1 MRYFSWFLTIL
12 LLAGCSSGKTGS
24 VSTGTNEVVAVVDG
38 IKITDQ
44 ELTIAAKD
52 QLHKIEGQIYQ
63 VKRSVL
69 DNLVEQKMLELAAK
83 KAGVSVD
90 DYLKNEV
97 DAKITEPS
105 EAELKEMYETRKT
118 KDTPAF
124 DVVKPQIAAYI
135 KRTRQ
140 AQAEQDMY
148 EKIRKDSNVTIK
160 LEPPRVKIDIS
171 GQPSMGPETAP
182 VTLVEVSDYQCPF
195 CKRIQPTLDR
205 VMQTYQGK
213 IRRVFLDFPLSFH
226 ADSPKAHEAAHC
238 AGEQDKYFEM
248 YHHIF
253 GNQTNIKVSDL
264 KKYAQEIS
272 LDMGKFE
279 QCLDSG
285 KYTAQ
290 VQKNTSIGVAAGVS
304 GTPAFFINGVML
316 SGAQPFSS
324 FQEIIDN
331 ELAAQK

>member
-1 MRYFSWFLTIL
+1 MRRFSWFLAVLFLTS
-12 LLAGCSSGKTGS
+12 CSGSKTSS
-24 VSTGTNEVVAVVDG
+24 VSTGTNDVVAVVDG
-38 IKITDQ
+38 VEITDQ

-63 VKRSVL
+63 IKRSVL
-69 DNLVEQKMLELAAK
+69 DNLVEQKMLEVAAK

-90 DYLKNEV
+90 DYLKSEV
-97 DAKITEPS
+97 DAKVTEPS
-105 EAELKEMYETRKT
+105 EADLKEMYEARKN

-124 DVVKPQIAAYI
+124 EVVKPQIVAYI

-140 AQAEQDMY
+140 AQIEQDMY
-148 EKIRKDSNVTIK
+148 EKIRKDSNVVIK

-171 GQPSMGPETAP
+171 GQPSMGPESAP
-182 VTLVEVSDYQCPF
+182 VTLIEVSDYQCPF
-195 CKRIQPTLDR
+195 CKRIQPTLDQ

-248 YHHIF
+248 YHRIF
-253 GNQTNIKVSDL
+253 GNQASIKVPDL
-264 KKYAQEIS
+264 KKYAQEIN
-272 LDMGKFE
+272 LDMSKFE

-285 KYTAQ
+285 KFTAQ
-290 VQKNTSIGVAAGVS
+290 VQKNMSIGAASGVS

-324 FQEIIDN
+324 FKEVIDN